1 MELSIAV
8 DLLIFL
14 GGLFLG
20 NRLTLKNERRKEF
33 NDAASPIYHSLELQ
47 RRTLEEG
54 IFPINA
60 MDENAFIDIQ
70 RKIPYTQRKQ
80 FIKTVQNYVL
90 AQTSCSEW
98 MDGNHVL
105 SKPEVLIREIES
117 LQKYLSHK

>member
-1 MELSIAV
+1 MDLSIAV

-54 IFPINA
+54 VFPINA

-70 RKIPYTQRKQ
+70 RKIPYTQRKT
-80 FIKTVQNYVL
+80 FISTVKNYVL
-90 AQTSCSEW
+90 AQSLCGDYV
-98 MDGNHVL
+98 DGIHVL
-105 SKPEVLIREIES
+105 SKPEVLIKEIEN
-117 LQKYLSHK
+117 LQNYLSHK